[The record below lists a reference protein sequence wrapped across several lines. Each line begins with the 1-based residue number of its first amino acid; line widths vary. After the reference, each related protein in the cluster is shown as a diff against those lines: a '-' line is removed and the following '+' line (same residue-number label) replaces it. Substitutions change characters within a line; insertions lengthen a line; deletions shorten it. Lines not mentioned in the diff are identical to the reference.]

1 MICLQGKVV
10 CKGIASGTAYVFHR
24 KTAEYGAE
32 HKPICVSDELN
43 RLETAVFAVKEE
55 LTLCKEKAQSD
66 TAKDILEIHRMMLE
80 DEDVLS
86 FLRDAIRNGAT
97 AQKAVSQTERYFSK
111 IFKDTQDDYMIARI
125 DDIRDICGRLT
136 AFLSAGELSSEL
148 QKSVVLVADELLP
161 GDLIK
166 FGKENLIGIV
176 VSSGTVYSHTSILIK
191 EMGIPA
197 LICENIDEIKTG
209 MTVLLNGD
217 SGTAYFEPDDKTME
231 DFRRTEQITCGEK
244 IMSPFDKFQGAIYV
258 NIGNVCDVSEAL
270 LEKCDGIGLFRTEY
284 MYLGR
289 PDLPDEE
296 EQFSVYREILK
307 KANGKI
313 VTVRTFDIGSDKSV
327 ETLPLE
333 KEENPSLGFRGLR
346 VYSLYPKAFKIQ
358 LRALLRAAVYGNLRI
373 MYPMVTSSKEIAEIK
388 QILLQTAQE
397 LAQQDIPYKLPPQ
410 GAMIET
416 PAAALLSDEI
426 AKTVDFFSVGTNDLT
441 QYTYAFDRH
450 DGRLDSLCDQ
460 NYNAVLSLIKTATE
474 NAHKN
479 GIEIGICG
487 ELASLP
493 ELTEK
498 WTQLGIDYLSI
509 SSSSFMR
516 KTTL

>member
-1 MICLQGKVV
+1 MICLHGKVV
-10 CKGIASGTAYVFHR
+10 CGGIVSGTAYVFHR
-24 KTAEYGAE
+24 KTAEYEVEQKAT
-32 HKPICVSDELN
+32 CVPEELN
-43 RLETAVFAVKEE
+43 RLEIAVSAVKEE
-55 LTLCKEKAQSD
+55 LTLCIEQSEND
-66 TAKDILEIHRMMLE
+66 TAKDIFEIHRMMLE
-80 DEDVLS
+80 DED
-86 FLRDAIRNGAT
+86 FLNFLKDAVENGAT
-97 AQKAVSQTERYFSK
+97 VHKAVSQTEQHFSK
-111 IFKDTQDDYMIARI
+111 LFKDTQDEYMMARV
-125 DDIRDICGRLT
+125 DDIRDVCGRLK
-136 AFLSAGELSSEL
+136 AFLSEGELSVES
-148 QKSVVLVADELLP
+148 QGAVVLVTDELLP
-161 GDLIK
+161 GDLMK
-166 FGKENLIGIV
+166 FGKENLTGIII
-176 VSSGTVYSHTSILIK
+176 SSGTVYSHTSILIK
-191 EMGIPA
+191 EMGVPA
-197 LICENIDEIKTG
+197 LICGNVDEIKTG

-217 SGTAYFEPDDKTME
+217 MGTAYFEPDDKTVE
-231 DFRRTEQITCGEK
+231 DFRRTEQLAGKKREK
-244 IMSPFDKFQGAIYV
+244 SPFHKFQGALYV
-258 NIGNVCDVSEAL
+258 NIGNARDVSDTL
-270 LEKCDGIGLFRTEY
+270 FNKCDGIGLFRTEY
-284 MYLGR
+284 MYFGR
-289 PDLPDEE
+289 SDLPDEE
-296 EQFSVYREILK
+296 EQFSVYREILQ

-327 ETLPLE
+327 ETLPLG

-346 VYSLYPKAFKIQ
+346 VYSLYPEAFKIQ

-373 MYPMVTSSKEIAEIK
+373 MYPMVTSSGEIAEIR
-388 QILLQTAQE
+388 QILLQAAQE

-450 DGRLDSLCDQ
+450 DGRLDSFCDQ
-460 NYNAVLSLIKTATE
+460 SYKAVISLIKTATE

-509 SSSSFMR
+509 SPSA
-516 KTTL
+516 LA